1 MGLTGII
8 TKQHIHSKYI
18 NLISLYHPDR
28 VQHLGPELKELAEMK
43 SKEINA
49 AYDWFKSKYHI

>member
-1 MGLTGII
+1 MGKV
-8 TKQHIHSKYI
+8 TKEQIRSKYI

-28 VQHLGPELKELAEMK
+28 VQHLGPELKELAELK

-49 AYDWFKSKYHI
+49 AYAWLKSKYHI